1 MSRQLHITSQGL
13 SISVRHHPGIYSCIV
28 PMKAATIA
36 VTALVFGASQVSA
49 QRAQLSGG
57 VAIVRQLY
65 ADFACEAVIDDLNG
79 CGIQHEF
86 VDQPQAVLAR
96 YFDDQLVRLWL
107 ADLQCAARARA
118 ICNLDFS
125 PIWNSQDPVGTVV
138 RNLQVRQPNVH
149 REMHTQMHTL
159 KKTKHCICTEVESS
173 QFSRLNW
180 NPGLPRWMRAANVSR
195 TQPVV

>member
-1 MSRQLHITSQGL
+1 MHRPNESSHDRSHGPRLWRIS
-13 SISVRHHPGIYSCIV
+13 SISPESSAFRRRRDRSS
-28 PMKAATIA
+28 
-36 VTALVFGASQVSA
+36 ALRRFRMRSS
-49 QRAQLSGG
+49 
-57 VAIVRQLY
+57 
-65 ADFACEAVIDDLNG
+65 IDDLNG